1 MVLTFLEETTP
12 GICRYSL
19 DLAALYPNGAARGR
33 FEARYLEFLAS
44 APEHPDLFGRDGQRL
59 IYLSESFLSRVVD
72 DRPPVLLVL
81 GNPGSRS
88 VCAGMCFA
96 FEQPGCREHRFWKAL
111 REVGWLRFKDDAAG
125 DVRRYNA
132 ERRKALLEGDYAS
145 PFRIGIDVFHTVP
158 SGASHIKWGG
168 VTGLHALFGREAMAR
183 IADAERLRLART
195 IADFAGEEGAVVA
208 FQKDAYEGLRD
219 ALASSYSQEA
229 ARSGKLSGTTAAGEP
244 VRLFGALP
252 TRLAHTGTFREA
264 LTRIGETIL
273 GDQCSQDASLA

>member
-1 MVLTFLEETTP
+1 MMLTFLEETTP

-19 DLAALYPNGAARGR
+19 DLAALYPDGAARSQ

-44 APEHPDLFGRDGQRL
+44 APEHRDLFARDGQRL
-59 IYLSESFLSRVVD
+59 IYLSESFLSPVVKG
-72 DRPPVLLVL
+72 RPPVLLVL

-111 REVGWLRFKDDAAG
+111 REVGWLRFEDDAAG
-125 DVRRYNA
+125 DARQYNA

-158 SGASHIKWGG
+158 SGASHARWG
-168 VTGLHALFGREAMAR
+168 VVAGLHALFGREALAR
-183 IADAERLRLART
+183 IAGAERQRLART
-195 IADFAGEEGAVVA
+195 IADFGRGEGAVVA

-219 ALASSYSQEA
+219 ALASPYSQEA
-229 ARSGKLSGTTAAGEP
+229 ARSGKLLGITAADEP

-252 TRLAHTGTFREA
+252 TRLAHSAAFREA
-264 LTRIGETIL
+264 LVRIGGAIL
-273 GDQCSQDASLA
+273 DYQGSQDASLT